1 MGVLGT
7 SGHRQARM
15 AACQVCFFQ
24 QSCAFD
30 LLKLNGDDLRRQP
43 LRERKLVVGKLL
55 LRSMDGIQDVEH
67 AEGVVTECSRPCADL
82 GSKELSANGLRQF
95 IRIYTIKRNPE
106 GLLLLAAGAVLMLR
120 TNGHRP
126 PQTAS
131 VDAAYNTARNDA
143 SKVTSKVADTVSGTA
158 RRTTDAVVLMPQRH
172 QTQPARPLIPPNL
185 MLLQQRNMPAKL
197 GRKVGEQFR
206 PGRPPNT
213 VRCDILGAVLGAL

>member
-1 MGVLGT
+1 
-7 SGHRQARM
+7 M

-43 LRERKLVVGKLL
+43 LRERKLVVSKLL

-95 IRIYTIKRNPE
+95 IRILNTIKRNPE

-158 RRTTDAVVLMPQRH
+158 RRTTDAVVSYASAASDTAR
-172 QTQPARPLIPPNL
+172 QTFDTAKSYASSAAEYAGEAR
-185 MLLQQRNMPAKL
+185 
-197 GRKVGEQFR
+197 RKVGEQSDR
-206 PGRPPNT
+206 VARQT
-213 VRCDILGAVLGAL
+213 RCDAIFWGAVLGAL